1 MRRSLAVAFF
11 LLVFAAACCRAA
23 PLVWFCP
30 NDSKLIGSQDYDA
43 QWPKARGHVSVFK
56 FYYQGIRDPPIAELR
71 AKFTWLKAHHIAVAV
86 EWPAM
91 AWTENGAGYQTE
103 GFNPANTSQA
113 LARKIQSAG
122 GTLDY
127 VAMDEPLFYGH
138 YDSGPHAAHWPVAA
152 VAANVAAN
160 LRQVW
165 AVFPQCRV
173 GDIEPVDAMPIGDYL
188 PTTALWVGAFQA
200 ATGHPLAFLH
210 DDILWRNGWRES
222 LPKVSALLS
231 ARKIPLGVIFN
242 ATGGDG
248 PSAHWMESA
257 EVNIQSFNAAGVPKP
272 DHVIFQTW
280 YPLPSA
286 VLPETS
292 PPSFSFLVGYYFGP
306 SARQSPPVPF
316 LRLYNARL
324 SRHRYTT
331 DAREAASLVSHGWAQ
346 EPPVGGLY
354 KRADGANGPTPLYQL
369 SGADGD
375 QCLTTDRRE
384 RAALLASGHRDGGIV
399 GYVFGAADP
408 AGQPLYHA
416 GCALYPDFYTCNLAE
431 YDGLTAPTWRR
442 YGAVCAM
449 P

>member
-1 MRRSLAVAFF
+1 MKRLAAALC
-11 LLVFAAACCRAA
+11 LLFFAATCRAA
-23 PLVWFCP
+23 PQVWFCP
-30 NDSKLIGSQDYDA
+30 NDSKLIGSSDYDA
-43 QWPKARGHVSVFK
+43 QWPKARSRVNVFK
-56 FYYQGIRDPPIAELR
+56 FYYQGIRDPPVAELR
-71 AKFTWLKAHHIAVAV
+71 AKFAWLRAHHIAVAV

-91 AWTENGAGYQTE
+91 NWTENGAGYQTE
-103 GFNPANTSQA
+103 GFNPTNTSEA

-138 YDSGPHAAHWPVAA
+138 YDAGPHAARWPVEF

-165 AVFPQCRV
+165 AVFPQCQF
-173 GDIEPVDAMPIGDYL
+173 GDIEPVDAMPVGEYL
-188 PTTALWVGAFQA
+188 STTALWLGAFKS
-200 ATGHPLAFLH
+200 ATGHELAFLH
-210 DDILWRNGWRES
+210 DDILWGNKWRAS

-257 EVNIQSFNAAGVPKP
+257 EVNIQSYNTARVPKP

-280 YPLPSA
+280 YPLPST
-286 VLPETS
+286 VLPESS
-292 PPSFSFLVGYYFGP
+292 PTSFSFLVGYYFGP
-306 SARQSPPVPF
+306 YARRSPPMPF
-316 LRLYNARL
+316 MRLYNARL

-331 DAREAASLVSHGWAQ
+331 NAREAASLVSHGWVQ
-346 EPPVGGLY
+346 EPPAGGLY
-354 KRADGANGPTPLYQL
+354 PRADGAAGLTPLYQL
-369 SGADGD
+369 AGADGD

-384 RAALLASGHRDGGIV
+384 RASIV

-416 GCALYPDFYTCNLAE
+416 SCALYLDFYTCNRAE
-431 YDGLTAPTWRR
+431 YDSLTAPMWRR
-442 YGAVCAM
+442 YGAICAM